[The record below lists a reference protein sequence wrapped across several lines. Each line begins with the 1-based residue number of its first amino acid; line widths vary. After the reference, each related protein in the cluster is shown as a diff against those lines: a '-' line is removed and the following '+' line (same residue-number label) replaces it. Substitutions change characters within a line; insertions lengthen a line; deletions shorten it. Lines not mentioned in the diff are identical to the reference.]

1 MTTLHYGST
10 ISGDDEAVMVELDT
24 FEVTE
29 DTTFTEEEMGDGQFM
44 MMFEMV
50 DSRNE
55 STLSDVVVFTVE
67 DGEIEADVDF
77 D

>member
-1 MTTLHYGST
+1 
-10 ISGDDEAVMVELDT
+10 MVELDT

-67 DGEIEADVDF
+67 DGEIEADVEF

>member
-1 MTTLHYGST
+1 
-10 ISGDDEAVMVELDT
+10 MVELDT

-29 DTTFTEEEMGDGQFM
+29 DTTFTEEEMGDGRFM

>member
-1 MTTLHYGST
+1 
-10 ISGDDEAVMVELDT
+10 
-24 FEVTE
+24 
-29 DTTFTEEEMGDGQFM
+29 M

>member
-1 MTTLHYGST
+1 
-10 ISGDDEAVMVELDT
+10 MVELDT

-55 STLSDVVVFTVE
+55 STLSNVVVFTVE

>member
-1 MTTLHYGST
+1 M
-10 ISGDDEAVMVELDT
+10 
-24 FEVTE
+24 TE

>member
-1 MTTLHYGST
+1 
-10 ISGDDEAVMVELDT
+10 MVELDT